1 MRPKRTRAQIAKGLD
16 ADYYG
21 YRDDDDGVLVEL
33 EAQAEQ
39 RLRDEALERWRTEQQ
54 ATGVDVDGAGAEV
67 GDAVGAVFLA
77 HVPLPSDAEI
87 EKAVL
92 QRRKQ
97 ELMSRYLTDE

>member
-1 MRPKRTRAQIAKGLD
+1 MQISKGLD

-39 RLRDEALERWRTEQQ
+39 RLRRAALERWKEEH
-54 ATGVDVDGAGAEV
+54 ADAGGGADVEMDAGAE
-67 GDAVGAVFLA
+67 GAGFLA
-77 HVPLPSDAEI
+77 HVPLPSDADI

-97 ELMSRYLTDE
+97 ELMAKYLSADGE